1 MLVSRRGD
9 PELCARALLKISTA
23 SPRGKRLAGES
34 LGSDVDSGKIFTLR
48 YEGINQVEM
57 LLFFYYGTHWNKFC
71 NDINKIIGKETT

>member
-9 PELCARALLKISTA
+9 PKLCARALLDMSTA

-48 YEGINQVEM
+48 YEGINQAEM
-57 LLFFYYGTHWNKFC
+57 LIFF
-71 NDINKIIGKETT
+71 